1 MKKIIHVVSIDA
13 FRNEIFSAVWTGQG
27 LSSWWSTRV
36 EASERVGGKIRFTF
50 TDDFHPV
57 MEVTDMKTNASIEW
71 KCTAGHDPWRDN
83 TFTFALEDVDGR
95 ARLTFIQEY
104 AKELSDV
111 EYGIYNFNWGYYL
124 NSLKQYCE
132 TGRGTPFAAD

>member
-13 FRNEIFSAVWTGQG
+13 PRSEVFSAIKTGQG

-36 EASERVGGKIRFTF
+36 EASEHVGGDIRFTF

-57 MEVTDMKTNASIEW
+57 MEVTDMKDNETVAW
-71 KCTAGHDPWRDN
+71 KCTAGHDPWQDN
-83 TFTFALEDVDGR
+83 AFTFALKDIDGR
-95 ARLTFIQEY
+95 TQLIFVQEY
-104 AKELSDV
+104 AKELSDLD
-111 EYGIYNFNWGYYL
+111 YGIYNFNWGYYL

-132 TGRGTPFAAD
+132 TGKGMPFAAS